1 MDFRPTY
8 TTRPDLPFT
17 LGLNM
22 PFVEGRMDGETPRW
36 MRLREMAQTAED
48 VGFDALWV
56 SDHMGFEQDSGD
68 WNGAW
73 EAWTL
78 LSALAASTSR
88 VQLGNFVLAVPF
100 RNPALLA
107 KMAETLDEISGGRV
121 ILGIGAGWN
130 KPEFD
135 AFDFPYKGRFD
146 RFEDAIRI
154 ITAMLRT
161 GRADHKGHVVSAR
174 GALIKPRG
182 PRPEGLPV
190 MVGAGGPRMMRL
202 TAELADAWDGGNTK
216 PNEAAPVI
224 RSLDEICEAVGRD
237 PKTLARSFEAVVRT
251 LPARDG
257 STAEGNELR
266 GSTDELAAALLR
278 YAPLGIQHLV
288 ITVRPQTPEAV
299 QALRPI
305 IEAMASAAAGTP
317 TAAGRGQ
324 S

>member
-17 LGLNM
+17 LGLDL
-22 PFVEGRMDGETPRW
+22 PFAEGHMDGETPRW
-36 MRLREMAQTAED
+36 SHLREMGLAAEE
-48 VGFDALWV
+48 VGFDVLWV
-56 SDHMGFEQDSGD
+56 SDHMGFQTDSGG

-88 VQLGNFVLAVPF
+88 VQLGNYVLAVPY
-100 RNPALLA
+100 RNPAVLA
-107 KMAETLDEISGGRV
+107 KMAETLDEVSGGRL

-135 AFDFPYKGRFD
+135 AFDFPYKDRFD

-154 ITAMLRT
+154 ITSMLRT
-161 GRADHKGHVVSAR
+161 GRADHKGHVISAR

-190 MVGAGGPRMMRL
+190 MVGAGGPRMLRL

-216 PNEAAPVI
+216 PEAAAPLI
-224 RSLDEICEAVGRD
+224 RSLDELCEAVGRD
-237 PKTLARSFEAVVRT
+237 PKTLERSLEAVVRT
-251 LPARDG
+251 LPVADG
-257 STAEGNELR
+257 SPAEGNELR
-266 GSTDELAAALLR
+266 GSTDELAEALLR

-288 ITVRPQTPEAV
+288 ITVKPQRPEAV
-299 QALRPI
+299 HAFRPI
-305 IEAMASAAAGTP
+305 IEAMAHTV
-317 TAAGRGQ
+317 
-324 S
+324 